1 MQLPYN
7 KTTSQVQQILINTAN
22 IRLLIEDIIREEQY
36 EKQAKHFIN
45 EVLRKVKSIESD
57 FRSSVSIEQSMI
69 IRKGI
74 SENDNVTIHENLRY
88 ALLQLNDA
96 QLENVEQY
104 IDALINE
111 KYRMPDFIDLND
123 LTKALNDTMGV
134 SDEKERLKVLNDL
147 GFDIVRVKELDSI

>member
-1 MQLPYN
+1 MELKYD

-22 IRLLIEDIIREEQY
+22 IRLLVEDIMREENYKY
-36 EKQAKHFIN
+36 EAKKFITSI
-45 EVLRKVKSIESD
+45 LKKVMSIESD
-57 FRSSVSIEQSMI
+57 FRSSVSTEQSLI

-74 SENDNVTIHENLRY
+74 SENDNVTIHENLRF

-96 QLENVEQY
+96 ELENVESY
-104 IDALINE
+104 IDAVVNK
-111 KYRMPDFIDLND
+111 KYRLPDFVDLND

-147 GFDIVRVKELDSI
+147 GFDIVRVNN